1 MPATK
6 LIVKKSVP
14 EQLLSQERRS
24 ECFPVSIGVCPASSA
39 EKLPETDV
47 KAWRDSSLRRV
58 ALESAIV
65 DFFQFCLR
73 NRLTGSDVFI
83 AILTI
88 EQSLLGMCIFK
99 KLCHKASIV
108 NRTTSQPR
116 N

>member
-1 MPATK
+1 M
-6 LIVKKSVP
+6 
-14 EQLLSQERRS
+14 
-24 ECFPVSIGVCPASSA
+24 CPASSA

-73 NRLTGSDVFI
+73 DRNDVFM

-88 EQSLLGMCIFK
+88 EQSLLGICIFK
-99 KLCHKASIV
+99 KIMS
-108 NRTTSQPR
+108 
-116 N
+116 